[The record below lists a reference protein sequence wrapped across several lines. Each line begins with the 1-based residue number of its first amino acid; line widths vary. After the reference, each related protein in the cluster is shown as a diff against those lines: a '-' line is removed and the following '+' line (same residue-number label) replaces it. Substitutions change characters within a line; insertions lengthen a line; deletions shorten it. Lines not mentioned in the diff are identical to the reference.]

1 MFAAILEGLA
11 EQTNFKAV
19 TYKKNSLD
27 ALSVQGLLRLMA
39 RPLPHNL
46 DELRIINCRVTTAAL
61 NTLMDGIIQSNLR
74 RLSLVAAGI
83 AGKPSR
89 TADNAAEDGEKAG
102 PFDKILILL
111 QKSRSLVELDIS
123 WNRLAPDSMLDLLRV
138 LGNKVG

>member
-19 TYKKNSLD
+19 TYKKNQLD
-27 ALSVQGLLRLMA
+27 SLSVRCLLRLLA

-46 DELRIINCRVTTAAL
+46 DELRIINCRISTAAL
-61 NTLMDGIIQSNLR
+61 HTLMSGITQSNIR

-83 AGKPSR
+83 AGKPAR
-89 TADNAAEDGEKAG
+89 TAETSTEEGQKAENGG
-102 PFDKILILL
+102 LFDKILTLL

-123 WNRLAPDSMLDLLRV
+123 WNRLGPDNMLDLL
-138 LGNKVG
+138 